1 MASLFLDKDIE
12 RLEKI
17 KELLKEIKE
26 IDDRFSLS
34 NIIEIDN
41 NTTLLFS
48 TEAILKQCDAFNIE
62 LLLENKLG
70 CKCVII
76 NRAFKLEKA
85 LKEDKEYD

>member
-1 MASLFLDKDIE
+1 MASLFSDKDIE
-12 RLEKI
+12 RLERI

-48 TEAILKQCDAFNIE
+48 TEAILKQCDLYNVKLA
-62 LLLENKLG
+62 LENKLG

-76 NRAFKLEKA
+76 NKSFKLEKA
-85 LKEDKEYD
+85 LKGNKEYD